1 MIDIHAHI
9 LPYVDDGAADM
20 ADALLMAE
28 LAVESGVDTI
38 IATPH
43 SNIPGEVD
51 NYYDPVLAQHMV
63 AFQGQIKASG
73 LPLTLLI
80 GMEIFGTEDVAQKIM
95 EGRLISLNSSGYYLV
110 EFGFRCSGAW
120 ITEILN
126 SILAIGKVPVIAHP
140 ERYHCVQQN
149 PKLALD
155 WIDLG
160 CQLQMN
166 KGSIFG
172 RFGKASFRT
181 ADKLLRN
188 DWITYVASDA
198 HSPYQRT
205 TFMGDVYSFLR
216 EEFSEKRARRLLIEN
231 AQKYLI

>member
-20 ADALLMAE
+20 EDAFLMAE
-28 LAVESGVDTI
+28 LAAESGVHTI

-51 NYYDPVLAQHMV
+51 NYYDPVLAQRLV
-63 AFQGQIKASG
+63 EFQGQIKASG
-73 LPLTLLI
+73 LPLTLLA

-95 EGRLISLNSSGYYLV
+95 EGKLISLNNSGYYLV
-110 EFGFRCSGAW
+110 EFGFHRSGAW
-120 ITEILN
+120 ITEILK
-126 SILAIGKVPVIAHP
+126 SILALGKVPVVAHP

-149 PKLALD
+149 LKQALD

-166 KGSIFG
+166 RGSIFG
-172 RFGKASFRT
+172 RFGRASFRT

-205 TFMGDVYSFLR
+205 TFMGDVYDFLR
-216 EEFSEKRARRLLIEN
+216 EEFSEKRARLLLMEN
-231 AQKYLI
+231 AQQYLT